1 VNAIVESELLIAF
14 LRGMPEARRVLRE
27 ARLRDARLL
36 SITPVRTEVLRGMRP
51 GEEKPTTEL
60 LGLVEWVSVDAG
72 LADRAGELGR
82 GYLRSHQGIEIVD
95 LLLAAASERF
105 GAELLTRNVKHF
117 PMFPGLKPAF

>member
-1 VNAIVESELLIAF
+1 MNAIVESELLIAF

>member
-1 VNAIVESELLIAF
+1 
-14 LRGMPEARRVLRE
+14 
-27 ARLRDARLL
+27 
-36 SITPVRTEVLRGMRP
+36 MRP